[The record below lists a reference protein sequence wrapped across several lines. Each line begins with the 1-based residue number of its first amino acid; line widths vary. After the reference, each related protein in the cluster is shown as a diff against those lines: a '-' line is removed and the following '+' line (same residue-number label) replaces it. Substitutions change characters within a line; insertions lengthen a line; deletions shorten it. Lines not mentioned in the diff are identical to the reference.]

1 MRHREWEARSLR
13 MDSPTL
19 GKHPMKKR
27 ILFGTHLLT
36 AILASTVG
44 VLCATQMIPSLRQ
57 QYTDDLAMSIHI
69 LFDEH
74 GQARE
79 ATDLRRR
86 ISLQIANSLQLSV
99 DSPGRS
105 EAEFERLKA
114 LSSRVIEQDLL
125 RYLEEKDARHNAL
138 DRAMYMTGN
147 ETTSSMSR

>member
-1 MRHREWEARSLR
+1 
-13 MDSPTL
+13 
-19 GKHPMKKR
+19 
-27 ILFGTHLLT
+27 
-36 AILASTVG
+36 
-44 VLCATQMIPSLRQ
+44 
-57 QYTDDLAMSIHI
+57 MSIHI